1 MLKGDVSCSS
11 SDGRVPQPS
20 AGSPLSV
27 SAGRRAGR
35 RPVCGV
41 LSVQT
46 CTAAIAGRCPTARN
60 GGPAGPGL
68 AVSAADTRV
77 SVSGSG
83 RLQSADAALCLTG
96 PGQAPVTLLEMGTDS
111 DGDVWVTLRQPTD
124 DLLAALPGLR
134 PRLRRLDIT
143 GEQRQHL
150 QAGDVPAGLGMANT
164 GQCCIVPTLPQDTC
178 DEMLCFCRC
187 VG

>member
-1 MLKGDVSCSS
+1 M
-11 SDGRVPQPS
+11 
-20 AGSPLSV
+20 
-27 SAGRRAGR
+27 SAGRSAGR

-41 LSVQT
+41 LSAQT

-83 RLQSADAALCLTG
+83 RLQPADVTLCLTVT
-96 PGQAPVTLLEMGTDS
+96 GQATVLEMERHS
-111 DGDVWVTLRQPTD
+111 NGDVWVSLHRPNDT
-124 DLLAALPGLR
+124 LLAFLPSLWSD
-134 PRLRRLDIT
+134 LKYLDIA

-150 QAGDVPAGLGMANT
+150 QAVSIRAEQGMTGT
-164 GQCCIVPTLPQDTC
+164 GQ
-178 DEMLCFCRC
+178 
-187 VG
+187 

>member
-1 MLKGDVSCSS
+1 MLKGDVSCSY

-96 PGQAPVTLLEMGTDS
+96 PGQAPVTLLEMTR
-111 DGDVWVTLRQPTD
+111 DGDGNVKVTLRQPTD
-124 DLLAALPGLR
+124 ALLAALPGLG
-134 PRLRRLDIT
+134 PRLWKLHIT
-143 GEQRQHL
+143 GEQRQHPRFL
-150 QAGDVPAGLGMANT
+150 YFIRSVH
-164 GQCCIVPTLPQDTC
+164 
-178 DEMLCFCRC
+178 
-187 VG
+187 

>member
-1 MLKGDVSCSS
+1 M
-11 SDGRVPQPS
+11 
-20 AGSPLSV
+20 
-27 SAGRRAGR
+27 SAGRCAGR

-41 LSVQT
+41 LSAQT

-83 RLQSADAALCLTG
+83 RLQSADAALCLTVT
-96 PGQAPVTLLEMGTDS
+96 GQATVLEMGRYSSRHVRVLLRRTNN
-111 DGDVWVTLRQPTD
+111 TL
-124 DLLAALPGLR
+124 LGFL
-134 PRLRRLDIT
+134 PRLWSDLYGLEIE

-150 QAGDVPAGLGMANT
+150 QAIDIRAEQGMMDT
-164 GQCCIVPTLPQDTC
+164 EQWYILPTLSHGTC
-178 DEMLCFCRC
+178 DKVLCSYCLC
-187 VG
+187 WTSVMSL